1 MPTLP
6 VFGSESVSGMPISCV
21 TVSHVPSGNCI
32 STLFSVERT
41 LLAKGASFGS
51 CFRYAARYWSP
62 MPSMHFLSQEAAKD
76 GTDATASVAMP
87 AATMT
92 LFTQASSDEAVE
104 TAEYFF
110 FVERSQRRTGT
121 HARRRNVRCFETGDV
136 EIGLIEMERHDR
148 CNRLARRSR
157 CHGLARPGGGLP
169 AARRLRT
176 SSTREK
182 RHQRHSRTRRR
193 HRHEKPASS
202 NAH

>member
-32 STLFSVERT
+32 STLFSVKRT
-41 LLAKGASFGS
+41 SLAKGASFGA

-110 FVERSQRRTGT
+110 FAERSQRRAGT
-121 HARRRNVRCFETGDV
+121 HARRWNVRCLETREI

-148 CNRLARRSR
+148 CDRLARRAR
-157 CHGLARPGGGLP
+157 CHGLAQRGTPLQ
-169 AARRLRT
+169 AARRLRA
-176 SSTREK
+176 SSIGEK
-182 RHQRHSRTRRR
+182 RHQRHSR
-193 HRHEKPASS
+193 
-202 NAH
+202 